1 MMDVVNR
8 FGIFVLALL
17 GAATAAPAQSA
28 PLSAD
33 SIRVPI
39 LVYHTVAPH
48 HPGQTPA
55 QIQLD
60 VDTTVF
66 REQMSYLAD
75 HKYNVISLEQLVDAL
90 QGHASLP
97 ERAVVI
103 TFDDGWVSQY
113 RHAFPVLRQ
122 FGFTATFFVY
132 TKPIGKDD
140 SLFMNWQQVRELQD
154 AGMTIG
160 SHSRTH
166 PQLTTVDAEKLRD
179 EVENSRKD
187 FQQYLG
193 TEPDLFAYPYGAWNA
208 EAAAAVQAAG
218 YRAARAYPFGP
229 WNSPA
234 SLFALRSILV
244 TDDMQAFERALGAP

>member
-1 MMDVVNR
+1 
-8 FGIFVLALL
+8 
-17 GAATAAPAQSA
+17 
-28 PLSAD
+28 
-33 SIRVPI
+33 
-39 LVYHTVAPH
+39 
-48 HPGQTPA
+48 
-55 QIQLD
+55 
-60 VDTTVF
+60 
-66 REQMSYLAD
+66 MSYLAD

-113 RHAFPVLRQ
+113 RHAFPVLRH